1 MSFITNYV
9 KYFNEIYSVIKNKS
23 DSGMETKIVYL
34 SDLKFNLKVWKKEL
48 RFHRDEM
55 ERFEKKLEDVAKR
68 NLGVKAM
75 TPLEGYQNRIIREKE
90 VIGRLLQRIRLKL
103 KIVDVVDL
111 DEEIDGRLRNQQT
124 TLRDDMKT
132 YIKLHYELK
141 EELMDY
147 FLKWL

>member
-1 MSFITNYV
+1 
-9 KYFNEIYSVIKNKS
+9 
-23 DSGMETKIVYL
+23 METKIVYL

-75 TPLEGYQNRIIREKE
+75 APLEGYQNRIIREKE

-103 KIVDVVDL
+103 RIVDAVDL
-111 DEEIDGRLRNQQT
+111 DENIDGRLRNQQT

>member
-1 MSFITNYV
+1 
-9 KYFNEIYSVIKNKS
+9 
-23 DSGMETKIVYL
+23 METKIVYL

-103 KIVDVVDL
+103 RIVDAV
-111 DEEIDGRLRNQQT
+111 I
-124 TLRDDMKT
+124 
-132 YIKLHYELK
+132 
-141 EELMDY
+141 
-147 FLKWL
+147 